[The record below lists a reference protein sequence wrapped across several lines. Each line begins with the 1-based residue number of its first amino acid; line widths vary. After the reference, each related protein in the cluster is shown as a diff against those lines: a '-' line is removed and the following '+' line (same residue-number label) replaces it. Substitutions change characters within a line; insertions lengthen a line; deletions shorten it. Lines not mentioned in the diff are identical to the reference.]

1 MPRAPE
7 GRPLGSVTMSDVA
20 RVAGVSATTV
30 SHVVN
35 KSRRID
41 PETERIVRG
50 AIESTG
56 YVNDRVARSLR
67 TGKTK
72 TIGLAISA
80 ISNPYFGDVVH
91 AIERRVTAHG
101 HSLLLADTHDDP
113 GHELRAVTDLFAHR
127 PDGILIAPS
136 AEPDDALDR
145 IARRRIPTVLIDRV
159 PPAFGS
165 WRFDAVGVENVEPM
179 AALVEHLLALGHR
192 RIGMIAGEAGLQTTL
207 ERIDGF
213 VVAHRRRGLTVD
225 PEQIS
230 RYAVDAAGAVDALLA
245 LPDPPSALVMGNNQ
259 ATIDAVRRLGV
270 LGIAIPRDL
279 SIASFDDFPWADLF
293 HPRLTAIRQ
302 PVDLLGARAVEML
315 FERLDEP
322 ARAPRIVRLE
332 PDLIVRD
339 STAAPPDPDERTGS
353 R

>member
-1 MPRAPE
+1 M
-7 GRPLGSVTMSDVA
+7 VTMSDVA
-20 RVAGVSATTV
+20 KVAGVSATTV
-30 SHVVN
+30 SHVLN

-41 PETERIVRG
+41 PETERAVQA

-91 AIERRVTAHG
+91 AIEKRVTANG

-113 GHELRAVTDLFAHR
+113 GYELRAVTHLLAHR

-136 AEPDDALDR
+136 SDPQEALGR
-145 IARRRIPTVLIDRV
+145 IAGRRIPTVLIDRV
-159 PPAFGS
+159 SPDIGS
-165 WRFDAVGVENVEPM
+165 WSFDAVGVENSGPTAE
-179 AALVEHLLALGHR
+179 LVEHLVDLGHEL
-192 RIGMIAGEAGLQTTL
+192 IGMVPGRPGLQTTI
-207 ERIDGF
+207 ERLSGF
-213 VVAHRRRGLTVD
+213 REGHRRRGLPLD
-225 PEQIS
+225 E
-230 RYAVDAAGAVDALLA
+230 RYIATGAAGAGDAVDRLLE
-245 LPDPPSALVMGNNQ
+245 LPAPPTAIIMGNNQ
-259 ATIDAVRRLGV
+259 ATIEAVRRLTERGV
-270 LGIAIPRDL
+270 TIPADV

-302 PVDLLGARAVEML
+302 PVDELGERAVGML
-315 FERLDEP
+315 FERMDDPDLP
-322 ARAPRIVRLE
+322 ARTVRLA
-332 PDLIVRD
+332 PTLIRRD
-339 STAAPPDPDERTGS
+339 SAAALIRKDR